1 MTEQPPS
8 AEALKL
14 ASRYADGEV
23 KKCAA
28 DIDALCEQRV
38 SAETIR
44 WQNRDRQRL
53 EQIDR
58 LQATVQSLQSARAER
73 PASTGEQPVEWVL
86 VPRSPTTEM
95 LKAAYDDARANDNPL
110 NALDCWDSMIETS
123 PSPPSPAAV
132 VDYTERAL
140 TVARDAI
147 EGIPSHLLPYRI
159 NSEEIAQAIAPD
171 IADALSER
179 DAAAIRAFA
188 RRVWSDTEEVAYQAG
203 VRDTRERLQ
212 EPDVRETVI
221 EALRKSR
228 WPSIKKLPPLD
239 DLAPGI
245 RKMYERDA
253 DAALTKIAEMLK

>member
-1 MTEQPPS
+1 MTEQPS

-73 PASTGEQPVEWVL
+73 
-86 VPRSPTTEM
+86 
-95 LKAAYDDARANDNPL
+95 
-110 NALDCWDSMIETS
+110 
-123 PSPPSPAAV
+123 
-132 VDYTERAL
+132 
-140 TVARDAI
+140 
-147 EGIPSHLLPYRI
+147 
-159 NSEEIAQAIAPD
+159 
-171 IADALSER
+171 
-179 DAAAIRAFA
+179 DAAAFLAFG

-203 VRDTRERLQ
+203 VSDTR
-212 EPDVRETVI
+212 
-221 EALRKSR
+221 
-228 WPSIKKLPPLD
+228 
-239 DLAPGI
+239 
-245 RKMYERDA
+245 
-253 DAALTKIAEMLK
+253 